1 MKRNGYTDRQATD
14 AIQAYNDKQ
23 EGIFI
28 DPTWSKLRRAAVVFK
43 RKFLSARG
51 LMPNSAFASNESREA
66 QIAKSLNMAEKNI
79 VDFNRAMKKVAK
91 NDRDQV
97 RKDFDSYIRGDK
109 TVTLPVDLKK
119 IADTMRAHI
128 DSMSESLINS
138 GLVDEHMAKKIT
150 DNLGAYLTRSYKVY
164 DRANWSKE
172 VEEEIKQKAIN
183 FLKAQYMPMAQDI
196 ASKEGMDVDDVL
208 DTIVTNKFNEIL
220 TKEGAENFITGGKM
234 GSKNLSIL
242 KERQDI
248 PLEIR
253 MLMGEYTDPAQ
264 NYAKTILKMSAL
276 AANHQ
281 FLTEVKKNG
290 TGVFLFE
297 KNDPRRPKG
306 FDYMIA
312 AEGSET
318 MNPLNGMYT
327 TREIGKE
334 FEKQSEELGK
344 FMELYMKLL
353 SIVKWGKTIG
363 SLMTHAKNVFGNL
376 GFVLLNGHWRVNE
389 MGRAYKTVKNDLFST
404 DKAGLRDYM
413 NRLIELG
420 IVKQSAGI
428 GELRAMFKDADWDT
442 AMIERINKN
451 TGSRWD
457 WVKSKFA
464 KGTKFMEDLY
474 QSEDDFFKIVAYE
487 NELSRY
493 SKAMFGKSKNELTES
508 ERSEVDKVVAEIVK
522 NTYPTYS
529 RIPELVNMIRRFPF
543 IGNFISFQAESYR
556 TAFNTAALS
565 LDEIKSDN
573 AGVRQIGAQRLT
585 GSIIYMSAKTAILS
599 AFSYAAGM
607 GAVGILGYFTDD
619 EEEKQKE
626 DDVRKFVAPW
636 SKNSDLV
643 VLQAS
648 NGKIKYIDFSSSDP
662 HGGINKAFNSALIG
676 KTTVD
681 GIINALGSTIEPFV
695 GEEMTTAAILAVK
708 NNQDAYGKPIYNP
721 EDTFY
726 EKAKDISKYMLNVV
740 QPGTLSTIRKMYESD
755 SKLNE
760 AVGAATGMKIY
771 DVDVAENFKY
781 SMITYKNRMEDAKRI
796 YNSEVYDKDA
806 TDKSIAAAKK
816 RAEKAITRINEEIYE
831 RYYAAVR
838 LGANDDILVE
848 HMKTFGRMSLTDM
861 KFMFGQV
868 PYLLREKAAPEEE

>member
-28 DPTWSKLRRAAVVFK
+28 DPEWSKLRKAAVVFK

-51 LMPNSAFASNESREA
+51 LMPNTAFASNENRQA
-66 QIAKSLNMAEKNI
+66 QIAKSLNMADKNI
-79 VDFNRAMKKVAK
+79 VDFNRALKKVPK
-91 NDRDQV
+91 DKRDKI
-97 RKDFDSYIRGDK
+97 REDFDAYIRGDK
-109 TVTLPVDLKK
+109 TISLPSDIKK
-119 IADTMRAHI
+119 VADTMRAHI

-138 GLVDEHMAKKIT
+138 GLVDEHMAEKIT
-150 DNLGAYLTRSYKVY
+150 DNLGSYLTRSYKVY

-172 VEEEIKQKAIN
+172 VEEEVKQKAIN
-183 FLKAQYMPMAQDI
+183 LLKTQYAPVAKEI
-196 ASKEGMDVDDVL
+196 ADKEGMDFEDVL

-281 FLTEVKKNG
+281 FLTEVKNNG
-290 TGVFLFE
+290 AGVFLFE

-327 TREIGKE
+327 TEEIGKE
-334 FEKQSEELGK
+334 FEKQPAQLGAI
-344 FMELYMKLL
+344 MELYMKLL
-353 SIVKWGKTIG
+353 SSVKWGKTIG

-376 GFVLLNGHWRVNE
+376 GFVLLNGHWRLNE
-389 MGRAYKTVKNDLFST
+389 MVRAYKTVKNDLMSS

-451 TGSRWD
+451 TGSKWD
-457 WVKSKFA
+457 WIKSKFN

-508 ERSEVDKVVAEIVK
+508 ERAEVDAVVAEIVK

-529 RIPELVNMIRRFPF
+529 RIPELVNIIRRFPF

-556 TAFNTAALS
+556 TAYNTAVLAK
-565 LDEIKSDN
+565 DEIKSDN
-573 AGVRQIGAQRLT
+573 PGVRQIGAQRLV
-585 GSIIYMSAKTAILS
+585 GSITYLSAKTAILS
-599 AFSYAAGM
+599 MFSYAAGM

-619 EEEKQKE
+619 EEEKKKE

-636 SKNSDLV
+636 SKNSDLI
-643 VLQAS
+643 VLKAN
-648 NGKIKYIDFSSSDP
+648 NGKIQYIDFSSSDP
-662 HGGINKAFNSALIG
+662 HGGINKAINSALIG
-676 KTTVD
+676 STTVD
-681 GIINALGSTIEPFV
+681 GFINALGSVIEPFV

-708 NNQDAYGKPIYNP
+708 NNENAYGKPIYNP
-721 EDTFY
+721 EDTFAQ
-726 EKAKDISKYMLNVV
+726 KSKDIAAYMLGVV
-740 QPGTLSTIRKMYESD
+740 QPGTVSTARKLYESD

-760 AVGAATGMKIY
+760 IVGASTGMRIY
-771 DVDVAENFKY
+771 DVDVAENFGY
-781 SMITYKNRMEDAKRI
+781 SMIAYRTRIEDAKRI
-796 YNSEVYDKDA
+796 YNSEVYKKGA
-806 TDKSIAAAKK
+806 TEKSIADAKE
-816 RAEKAITRINEEIYE
+816 RAEKSVTGIHKEIFDL
-831 RYYAAVR
+831 YYSAVR
-838 LGANDDILVE
+838 LGADEDRLYDNLKSFGGMTKRDINY
-848 HMKTFGRMSLTDM
+848 
-861 KFMFGQV
+861 MFDE
-868 PYLLREKAAPEEE
+868 EKYYIKDKYPEEE